1 MPKRPLLPVWEK
13 GAGGMRGNRASER
26 PNAPTPALGART
38 PKRPLLPVW
47 EKGVGG
53 MKGNR
58 ASERPNAPCAGVGHQ
73 NAQTPP
79 SPRVGEGGRGDEGQ
93 KARECSTPRIASRT
107 IPLRGECSS
116 PSVRILHLCGAT
128 ESPPG
133 APGAVSGT
141 GRSGHERDDARVCA
155 YVPEQNPLSSGA
167 GNCLTMRSRLSLSWA
182 QRPYAM

>member
-53 MKGNR
+53 MRGNR

-133 APGAVSGT
+133 APGALSGT
-141 GRSGHERDDARVCA
+141 GRSGQEGAEPPILRCWKLPRYALSIIIIMGAAPVCDVNPPYLDERR
-155 YVPEQNPLSSGA
+155 
-167 GNCLTMRSRLSLSWA
+167 
-182 QRPYAM
+182 